1 MNDLELAKEE
11 LKKEGCTF
19 AAAKDGEVIS
29 SEKRGVVPLLEM
41 LDSVHE
47 GKGVSYAGWSC
58 ADKVAGKAPAIIY
71 VLLGV
76 KEVYARVMT
85 REAMRILGS
94 AGISFT
100 CDISAET
107 IQNRQGTGMCPME
120 DAVSGI
126 EDPEAAVPAIKAR
139 LAELQKARN

>member
-1 MNDLELAKEE
+1 MSDIELAKEALE
-11 LKKEGCTF
+11 KEGRTF
-19 AAAKDGEVIS
+19 AAVKDGKVIS
-29 SEKRGVVPLLEM
+29 SVKRGVVPLLEM
-41 LDSVHE
+41 LDSAQ
-47 GKGVSYAGWSC
+47 SYAGWSC
-58 ADKVAGKAPAIIY
+58 ADKVAGKAPAMIY

-100 CDISAET
+100 YDIPADT

-120 DAVSGI
+120 DTVSGI
-126 EDPEAAVPAIKAR
+126 EDPEAAVPAIRAR
-139 LAELQKARN
+139 LAELQKAENNLED